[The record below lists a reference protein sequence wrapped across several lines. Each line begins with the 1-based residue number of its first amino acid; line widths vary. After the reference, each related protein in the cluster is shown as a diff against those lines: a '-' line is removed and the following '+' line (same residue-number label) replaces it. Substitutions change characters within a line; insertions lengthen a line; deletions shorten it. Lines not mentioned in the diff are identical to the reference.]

1 METAVLLLKNIIL
14 VLLEVL
20 QFAFLLR
27 AIMSWFDRGEP
38 GMISSFLIFVT
49 EPVILPIRILFER
62 RKLFQG
68 SMLDVPFFISFLLLM
83 FVQTFLTII

>member
-1 METAVLLLKNIIL
+1 MDTAVLLFKNIIF

-49 EPVILPIRILFER
+49 EPVIMPIRMLFDR
-62 RKLFQG
+62 KKLFQN
-68 SMLDVPFFISFLLLM
+68 SMIDIPFFISFMLLM
-83 FVQTFLTII
+83 FIQTFLTVI